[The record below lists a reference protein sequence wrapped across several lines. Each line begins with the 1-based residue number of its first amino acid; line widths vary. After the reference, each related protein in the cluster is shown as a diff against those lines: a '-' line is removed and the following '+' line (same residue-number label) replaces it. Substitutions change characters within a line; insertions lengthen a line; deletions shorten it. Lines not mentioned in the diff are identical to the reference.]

1 MNAVAKVDEK
11 VTRLERE
18 APAQPVAEAPAQ
30 PAVAPAELAPS
41 PQPAPKKQRRA
52 GRFL

>member
-11 VTRLERE
+11 AARLEME

-30 PAVAPAELAPS
+30 PVAETPA
-41 PQPAPKKQRRA
+41 QPAPVSVTPT
-52 GRFL
+52 